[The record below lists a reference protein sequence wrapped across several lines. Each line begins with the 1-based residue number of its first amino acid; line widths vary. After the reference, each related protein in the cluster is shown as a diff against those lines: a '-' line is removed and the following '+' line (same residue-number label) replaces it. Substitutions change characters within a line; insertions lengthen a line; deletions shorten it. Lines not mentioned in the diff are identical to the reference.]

1 MPTTPEAEH
10 LTASLTPRLET
21 YLDELARLCA
31 IECPTSSKH
40 GVDEAGAWV
49 RAWASARGWIVRG
62 YPDATSGDG
71 LEITLR
77 GGAPDGPRFL
87 LAAHLDT
94 VYPTGTAAAHPV
106 RRDGDRFYAPGS
118 ADNKSGLLSALYAMA
133 ALEECGLLGT
143 IGKITLACGGD
154 EEVAGMRA
162 STALLRELARE
173 HDVALVLEAGRGGG
187 EVVSARKGIGAWTL
201 EVAGRA
207 AHAGTEPHKGASA
220 VLALAQQV
228 VALHLLNG
236 MRPGVTLNVGVIMGG
251 TAPNV
256 VAASARAEID
266 VRVARRD
273 DMEPVA
279 ATIERIA
286 AAPYVPGVRT
296 TLTGGWHLPP
306 MARSPEIAALA
317 FLARACAR
325 ELDFDLADTGTGGV
339 SYANLLS
346 GEGLPVLD
354 GLGPIGGSAHN
365 AGDEH
370 VRVSSIVPRTALL
383 ALLMLRRAASSA

>member
-1 MPTTPEAEH
+1 MPTTPDAER
-10 LTASLTPRLET
+10 LTAYLAPRLET
-21 YLDELARLCA
+21 YLDELASLCA

-49 RAWASARGWIVRG
+49 RAWASARGWSVRG
-62 YPDATSGDG
+62 YPNATGGDG
-71 LEITLR
+71 LGITLP
-77 GGAPDGPRFL
+77 GGAPDGTRFL

-94 VYPTGTAAAHPV
+94 VYPTGTAATHPV
-106 RRDGDRFYAPGS
+106 RREGDRLFAPGS
-118 ADNKSGLLSALYAMA
+118 ADNKSGLLSALYAME
-133 ALEECGLLGT
+133 ALETCGLMEN

-173 HDVALVLEAGRGGG
+173 HDVALVLEAGRASGDI
-187 EVVSARKGIGAWTL
+187 VSARKGIGAWVL

-207 AHAGTEPHKGASA
+207 AHAGVEPHKGASA

-236 MRPGVTLNVGVIMGG
+236 MRPGVTVNVGTFMGG

-256 VAASARAEID
+256 VAAMARAEID
-266 VRVARRD
+266 VRVARAD

-279 ATIERIA
+279 AAIEQIA
-286 AAPYVPGVRT
+286 ATPYVPGART

-317 FLARACAR
+317 SQARACAR
-325 ELDFDLADTGTGGV
+325 ELDFDLSDCATGGV
-339 SYANLLS
+339 SYANLLT
-346 GEGLPVLD
+346 GEGLPALD

-365 AGDEH
+365 ADEEH

-383 ALLMLRRAASSA
+383 ALLMLRYGK